1 MAGDLTT
8 ESQPASESFEVGQG
22 TSISFPPSLFQLFP
36 NDTFTLLFTMFNSS
50 VLLPYSE
57 TAKNRSIQV
66 ASSVIGA
73 TLMNHSVS
81 NLTNET
87 ISITLRLDDP
97 VRNCTP
103 NVHGMMLI
111 LFCRTPKLWHVLF
124 GTQKLE
130 VLIRNITQVAQYH

>member
-97 VRNCTP
+97 VRNCIPECTWYD
-103 NVHGMMLI
+103 VD
-111 LFCRTPKLWHVLF
+111 FVLQNSQTLACVVWNAEA
-124 GTQKLE
+124 GGIDT
-130 VLIRNITQVAQYH
+130 